1 MNENNYL
8 NLHVIISHSPSCL
21 NRDDMNMQKSAMFGG
36 VRRVRISSQS
46 LKRAIRISNYFK
58 GSLGEPSVRSR
69 NLELLKQKFVDELK
83 NEFDE
88 AIIRETVD
96 RFAQTKSAEHE
107 DNSEEAEIIEVAESA
122 ADTVQA
128 SKKIAVAPWVI
139 DEIRALCGILA
150 TVKNEGLS
158 AEEVKAIKDK
168 EDKKKGKKKKTEAE
182 LQEEALN
189 KKLDKAIKE
198 KGDAVRYAYAN
209 ARDIALYGR
218 MATSGLMTTI
228 DGAVSVAHSI
238 TTHAVDADI
247 DWFTAVDDLVPLG
260 SGHLDTQEF
269 SSGVFY
275 RYASVNLK
283 QLQVNLGLIP
293 DMKTKETPEGRKK
306 VLEISAHLLHLL
318 ATIVPSAKQRSFAA
332 FNPADLVMAS
342 FSDIPI
348 SAANAFES
356 PVEFEKTGG
365 YLQPS
370 IKAFDD
376 YITRVYAGYG
386 LDDNK
391 AVFSLWNTT
400 LEKKKSKLEDV
411 KEWVRN
417 NGMDKK

>member
-1 MNENNYL
+1 MSEKNYL

-46 LKRAIRISNYFK
+46 LKRAMRISDYFK
-58 GSLGEPSVRSR
+58 DYLGAPSVRSR

-83 NEFDE
+83 NDFDE
-88 AIIRETVD
+88 AIVRETID
-96 RFAQTKSAEHE
+96 RFAMTSVAAQENDT
-107 DNSEEAEIIEVAESA
+107 EEATETDEDDAVEE
-122 ADTVQA
+122 TGQA
-128 SKKIAVAPWVI
+128 SKKIACAPWVV

-150 TVKNEGLS
+150 GIKLS
-158 AEEVKAIKDK
+158 ADELKKA
-168 EDKKKGKKKKTEAE
+168 EDTFTKQKGKKKKALKEIKDDM
-182 LQEEALN
+182 LN
-189 KKLDKAIKE
+189 KKIDKAVKE
-198 KGDAVRYAYAN
+198 KAEAVKYACAS

-260 SGHLDTQEF
+260 SAHLDTQEF

-275 RYASVNLK
+275 RYASINLK
-283 QLQVNLGLIP
+283 QLQMNLGLIQ
-293 DMKTKETPEGRKK
+293 DMKAEETTESRKK
-306 VLEISAHLLHLL
+306 ALEISAHLLHLL
-318 ATIVPSAKQRSFAA
+318 ATVVPSAKQRSFAA
-332 FNPADLVMAS
+332 FNPADLVMVS

-348 SAANAFES
+348 SAANAFER
-356 PVEFEKTGG
+356 PVDFERPGG

-376 YITRVYAGYG
+376 YISRVYAGYG
-386 LDDNK
+386 FDDNK
-391 AVFSLWNTT
+391 AVFSLWSTT
-400 LEKKKSKLEDV
+400 LKQKKEKLAEL

-417 NGMDKK
+417 DGKDKK

>member
-1 MNENNYL
+1 MSEKNYL

-46 LKRAIRISNYFK
+46 LKRAMRTSDYFK
-58 GSLGEPSVRSR
+58 DLLGEPSVRSR
-69 NLELLKQKFVDELK
+69 NLELLKQKFIDELK
-83 NEFDE
+83 NDFDE
-88 AIIRETVD
+88 KLIRETID
-96 RFAQTKSAEHE
+96 RFAKTAVAAQESGT
-107 DNSEEAEIIEVAESA
+107 EEATDAAEDEA
-122 ADTVQA
+122 VEETGQA
-128 SKKIAVAPWVI
+128 SKKIACAPWVV

-150 TVKNEGLS
+150 GIELS
-158 AEEVKAIKDK
+158 ADELKKAEEVL
-168 EDKKKGKKKKTEAE
+168 KKQQSKKKKS
-182 LQEEALN
+182 LQELKDDMLS
-189 KKLDKAIKE
+189 KKIDKAVKE
-198 KGDAVRYAYAN
+198 KADAVKKACSCAL
-209 ARDIALYGR
+209 DIALYGR

-228 DGAVSVAHSI
+228 DGAVSVGHSI

-260 SGHLDTQEF
+260 SAHLDTQEF

-293 DMKTKETPEGRKK
+293 EMEAKETPESRKK
-306 VLEISAHLLHLL
+306 ALEISAHLLHLL
-318 ATIVPSAKQRSFAA
+318 ATVVPSAKQRSFAA

-348 SAANAFES
+348 SAANAFEM
-356 PVEFEKTGG
+356 PVETEKPAGG

-370 IKAFDD
+370 IKAFAD
-376 YITRVYAGYG
+376 YITRVYEGYG
-386 LDDNK
+386 FDDKK
-391 AVFSLWNTT
+391 AVFSIWKTS
-400 LEKKKSKLEDV
+400 LEQKKSKLEDV

>member
-1 MNENNYL
+1 MNEKNYL
-8 NLHVIISHSPSCL
+8 NLHVVISHSPSCL

-46 LKRAIRISNYFK
+46 LKRAMRMSDYFED
-58 GSLGEPSVRSR
+58 SLGVPSVRSR

-83 NEFDE
+83 NDFNE
-88 AIIRETVD
+88 AIIRETID
-96 RFAQTKSAEHE
+96 RFAKTSVAALEN
-107 DNSEEAEIIEVAESA
+107 DTEEATDADENDAIEE
-122 ADTVQA
+122 TGQA
-128 SKKIAVAPWVI
+128 SKKIACAPWVV
-139 DEIRALCGILA
+139 DEIKVLCGILA
-150 TVKNEGLS
+150 SIELS
-158 AEEVKAIKDK
+158 ADELKKAQDTVTKQK
-168 EDKKKGKKKKTEAE
+168 AKKKKS
-182 LQEEALN
+182 LQEVKDDMLS
-189 KKLDKAIKE
+189 KKIDKAVKE
-198 KGDAVRYAYAN
+198 KADAVKSACAS

-260 SGHLDTQEF
+260 SAHLDTQEF

-283 QLQVNLGLIP
+283 QLQVNLGLISGI
-293 DMKTKETPEGRKK
+293 KAKETPEGRKNA
-306 VLEISAHLLHLL
+306 LEISAHLLHLL
-318 ATIVPSAKQRSFAA
+318 ATVVPSAKQRSFAA

-348 SAANAFES
+348 SAANAFET
-356 PVEFEKTGG
+356 PVGLERSGG

-370 IKAFDD
+370 IKAFND
-376 YITRVYAGYG
+376 YISRVYSGYG
-386 LDDNK
+386 LDDKK

-400 LEKKKSKLEDV
+400 LEQKKNTLDNL

-417 NGMDKK
+417 NGEDKK

>member
-1 MNENNYL
+1 MSEKNYL
-8 NLHVIISHSPSCL
+8 NLHVVISHSPSCL

-46 LKRAIRISNYFK
+46 LKRAMRTSDYFK
-58 GSLGEPSVRSR
+58 DNLGAPSVRSR
-69 NLELLKQKFVDELK
+69 NLELLKEKFIDELK
-83 NEFDE
+83 NDFDE
-88 AIIRETVD
+88 AIVRETID
-96 RFAQTKSAEHE
+96 RFAKTSVAAQENDT
-107 DNSEEAEIIEVAESA
+107 EEADEADENETIEE
-122 ADTVQA
+122 TGHG
-128 SKKIAVAPWVI
+128 SKKIACAPWVV

-150 TVKNEGLS
+150 GIKLS
-158 AEEVKAIKDK
+158 AEELKKA
-168 EDKKKGKKKKTEAE
+168 EETFKKQKSKKKKSLQEIKNDILSKKIDKAVKEKTEAVKS
-182 LQEEALN
+182 AC
-189 KKLDKAIKE
+189 
-198 KGDAVRYAYAN
+198 VS

-228 DGAVSVAHSI
+228 DGAVSVAHPI

-260 SGHLDTQEF
+260 SAHLDTQEF

-283 QLQVNLGLIP
+283 QLQVNLGLMP
-293 DMKTKETPEGRKK
+293 NMKSKETVEGRKK
-306 VLEISAHLLHLL
+306 ALEISAHLLHLL
-318 ATIVPSAKQRSFAA
+318 ATVVPSAKQRSFAA

-342 FSDIPI
+342 FSNIPI
-348 SAANAFES
+348 SAANAYET
-356 PVEFEKTGG
+356 PVDFEKTGG

-376 YITRVYAGYG
+376 YITRVYTGYG
-386 LDDNK
+386 LDDKK

-400 LEKKKSKLEDV
+400 LEQKKNTLDNL

-417 NGMDKK
+417 NGEEKK

>member
-1 MNENNYL
+1 MNEKNYL
-8 NLHVIISHSPSCL
+8 NLHVVISHSPSCL

-46 LKRAIRISNYFK
+46 LKRAMRISDYFK
-58 GSLGEPSVRSR
+58 DSLGAPSVRSR

-83 NEFDE
+83 NDFDE
-88 AIIRETVD
+88 AIVRETID
-96 RFAQTKSAEHE
+96 RFAMTSVAAQENDT
-107 DNSEEAEIIEVAESA
+107 EEATENDEDDVVEE
-122 ADTVQA
+122 TGQA
-128 SKKIAVAPWVI
+128 SKKIACAPWVV
-139 DEIRALCGILA
+139 DEIRALCGIL
-150 TVKNEGLS
+150 VGIKLS
-158 AEEVKAIKDK
+158 ADELKKA
-168 EDKKKGKKKKTEAE
+168 EDTFTKQKGKKKKALKEIKDDM
-182 LQEEALN
+182 LN
-189 KKLDKAIKE
+189 KKIDKAVKE
-198 KGDAVRYAYAN
+198 KAEAVKYACAS

-260 SGHLDTQEF
+260 SAHLDTQEF

-283 QLQVNLGLIP
+283 QLQVNLGLLSDI
-293 DMKTKETPEGRKK
+293 KAQETVEGRKK
-306 VLEISAHLLHLL
+306 ALEISAHLLHLL
-318 ATIVPSAKQRSFAA
+318 ATVVPSAKQRSFAA

-348 SAANAFES
+348 SAANAFET
-356 PVEFEKTGG
+356 PVGLERSGG

-370 IKAFDD
+370 IRAFDD
-376 YITRVYAGYG
+376 YISRVYSGYG
-386 LDDNK
+386 LDDKK

-400 LEKKKSKLEDV
+400 LEQKKNTLDNL

-417 NGMDKK
+417 NGEEKK

>member
-1 MNENNYL
+1 MSENNYL

-46 LKRAIRISNYFK
+46 LKRAMRTSDYSKDF
-58 GSLGEPSVRSR
+58 LGAPSVRTR
-69 NLELLKQKFVDELK
+69 NLELLKEKFVDELK

-88 AIIRETVD
+88 AIIRETID
-96 RFAQTKSAEHE
+96 RFAKTSVAAQESDT
-107 DNSEEAEIIEVAESA
+107 EEADEADENETIEE
-122 ADTVQA
+122 TGHG

-139 DEIRALCGILA
+139 DEIKALCGILSV
-150 TVKNEGLS
+150 VKKDGLS
-158 AEEVKAIKDK
+158 AEEQKAAGGKFAK
-168 EDKKKGKKKKTEAE
+168 QKGRKKKTLQE
-182 LQEEALN
+182 LQDDALN
-189 KKLDKAIKE
+189 NKIQKAVKE
-198 KGDAVRYAYAN
+198 KSEVIKHAYAS
-209 ARDIALYGR
+209 AHDIALYGR

-238 TTHAVDADI
+238 TTHTVDADI

-283 QLQVNLGLIP
+283 QLQVNLGLLSDI
-293 DMKTKETPEGRKK
+293 KAQETVEGRKK
-306 VLEISAHLLHLL
+306 ALEISAHLLHLL
-318 ATIVPSAKQRSFAA
+318 ATVVPSAKQRSFAA

-348 SAANAFES
+348 SAANAFET
-356 PVEFEKTGG
+356 PVGLERSGG

-376 YITRVYAGYG
+376 YISRVYSGYG
-386 LDDNK
+386 LDNKK

-400 LEKKKSKLEDV
+400 LEQKKNTLDNL

-417 NGMDKK
+417 NGEEKK

>member
-1 MNENNYL
+1 MNEKNYL
-8 NLHVIISHSPSCL
+8 NLHIIISHSPSCL

-46 LKRAIRISNYFK
+46 LKRAMRTSDYFK
-58 GSLGEPSVRSR
+58 EYLGEPSVRSR
-69 NLELLKQKFVDELK
+69 NLELLKERFVDELK
-83 NEFDE
+83 NDFHKD
-88 AIIRETVD
+88 IVKETID
-96 RFAQTKSAEHE
+96 RFAKTSITAQE
-107 DNSEEAEIIEVAESA
+107 DEAEEATN
-122 ADTVQA
+122 ADEDAVFEEAGQA
-128 SKKIAVAPWVI
+128 SKKIAVAPWVLN
-139 DEIRALCGILA
+139 EIKALCGIL
-150 TVKNEGLS
+150 TSVKKDGLS
-158 AEEVKAIKDK
+158 DEEEKSIKEK
-168 EDKKKGKKKKTEAE
+168 IEKQKGRKRKSLQE
-182 LQEEALN
+182 LQDDALN
-189 KKLDKAIKE
+189 KKIEKAIKE
-198 KGDAVRYAYAN
+198 KGDAVRYAYAS
-209 ARDIALYGR
+209 AHDIALYGR

-283 QLQVNLGLIP
+283 QLSDNMGNADRGKALDV
-293 DMKTKETPEGRKK
+293 
-306 VLEISAHLLHLL
+306 SSHLLHLL
-318 ATIVPSAKQRSFAA
+318 ATVVPSAKQRSFAA

-356 PVEFEKTGG
+356 PVEFEKPGG

-386 LDDNK
+386 FDDKK

-400 LEKKKSKLEDV
+400 LEQKKKTLDNL
-411 KEWVRN
+411 KEWVLN
-417 NGMDKK
+417 DGMDKK

>member
-1 MNENNYL
+1 MNEKNYL
-8 NLHVIISHSPSCL
+8 NLHVVISHSPSCL

-46 LKRAIRISNYFK
+46 LKRAMRISDYFK
-58 GSLGEPSVRSR
+58 DSLGAPSVRSR

-83 NEFDE
+83 NDFDE
-88 AIIRETVD
+88 AIVRETID
-96 RFAQTKSAEHE
+96 RFAMTSVAAQENDT
-107 DNSEEAEIIEVAESA
+107 EEATETDEDDAVEE
-122 ADTVQA
+122 TGQA
-128 SKKIAVAPWVI
+128 SKKIACAPWVV

-150 TVKNEGLS
+150 GIKLS
-158 AEEVKAIKDK
+158 ADELKKA
-168 EDKKKGKKKKTEAE
+168 EDTFTKQKGKKKKALKEIKDDM
-182 LQEEALN
+182 LN
-189 KKLDKAIKE
+189 KKIDKAVKE
-198 KGDAVRYAYAN
+198 KAEAVKYACAS

-260 SGHLDTQEF
+260 SAHLDTQEF

-283 QLQVNLGLIP
+283 QLQVNLGLLSDI
-293 DMKTKETPEGRKK
+293 KAQETVEGRKK
-306 VLEISAHLLHLL
+306 ALEISAHLLHLL
-318 ATIVPSAKQRSFAA
+318 ATVVPSAKQRSFAA

-348 SAANAFES
+348 SAANAFET
-356 PVEFEKTGG
+356 PVGLERSGG

-376 YITRVYAGYG
+376 YISRVYSGYG
-386 LDDNK
+386 LDDKK

-400 LEKKKSKLEDV
+400 LEQKKNTLDNL

-417 NGMDKK
+417 NGEEKK